1 MIWILPLTL
10 LIVFEMVADVFA
22 KSWSLQGSMWKAAL
36 ALLCYLIANTFWLFA
51 LKYGSGLA
59 KGAVIFSLVTGLSAM
74 AIGLVIYKEPVTRLQ
89 FIGMIL
95 GLVSIMLIFWNDSL

>member
-1 MIWILPLTL
+1 MWILPLSL
-10 LIVFEMVADVFA
+10 LIIFEMIADIFA
-22 KSWSLQGSMWKAAL
+22 KGWSVQGAWWRAAV

-74 AIGLVIYKEPVTRLQ
+74 AIGLLMYKEAVTRMQ
-89 FIGMIL
+89 FAGMLL
-95 GLVSIMLIFWNDSL
+95 GLLSIALIFWND